1 VACPLSRCCCPAAA
15 AAAPATATLIPLL
28 LCGWQTCQVDGLVAA
43 GRSSGLDV
51 QQLVRHMRGIS
62 RLDVE
67 LAKEQKYTR
76 SAADRDGGVEFLC
89 AKDVYWALRHRGHF
103 GGSGDWA
110 PGTARNAI
118 AGLIRARDQAGAFQ
132 KLPQSKKQQ
141 LLTKR

>member
-1 VACPLSRCCCPAAA
+1 MACPLSRCCCPAAA

-43 GRSSGLDV
+43 GRGSGLDV
-51 QQLVRHMRGIS
+51 KQLVRHMRDIS

-67 LAKEQKYTR
+67 LAKEQKHPR

-118 AGLIRARDQAGAFQ
+118 AGLIRARDQAGAFE